1 MPSTTVH
8 IPDDL
13 LARVDRLAERRRVS
27 RNRIVLDALSAE
39 LSRDSGEWTE
49 AFFSP
54 PADRRTLS
62 LLRAATRELETAV
75 AGSRR
80 NRGAPL
86 L

>member
-1 MPSTTVH
+1 MTSTTVH

-13 LARVDRLAERRRVS
+13 LEQVDRLAERRRVS
-27 RNRIVLDALSAE
+27 RNRLVLDALSAE
-39 LSRDSGEWTE
+39 LSRESGEWTE
-49 AFFSP
+49 GFFSP
-54 PADRRTLS
+54 PGDSRTLS
-62 LLRAATRELETAV
+62 LLREATRELETAV